1 MATAS
6 SSSKIEPMF
15 DRILIKK
22 DEAEQQTKGGIM
34 LPENQTKTHNGVV
47 VAIGT
52 GARNKD
58 GGFHKPMLKVGD
70 KVMLPE
76 YGGNKVDLG
85 GDTHYVYRESD
96 IIGKWL

>member
-1 MATAS
+1 
-6 SSSKIEPMF
+6 
-15 DRILIKK
+15 
-22 DEAEQQTKGGIM
+22 M
-34 LPENQTKTHNGVV
+34 LPENQTKTHNGTV

-52 GARNKD
+52 GARNRD

-76 YGGNKVDLG
+76 YGGNKVDIG